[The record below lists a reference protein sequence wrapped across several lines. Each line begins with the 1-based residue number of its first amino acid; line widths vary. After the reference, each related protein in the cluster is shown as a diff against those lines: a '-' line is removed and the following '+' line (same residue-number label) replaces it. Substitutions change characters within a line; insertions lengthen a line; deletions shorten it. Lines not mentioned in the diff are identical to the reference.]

1 MSLVTLNFINSG
13 LANTCSPA
21 KPPESPSGKS
31 EQDPSSIRPK
41 KPPLELKSGP
51 TSGSQPV
58 VREISNDST
67 PSTGP
72 ALNLALNSPPANSES
87 YEDTSSDSDT
97 WSTSSVL
104 TGDSIELSN
113 PADSEVHS
121 HHGKLHHSG
130 QEGNTK
136 QLAHSLGNETGVRKC
151 APRDDPIN
159 AGSKH
164 SFSNSSSSSNS
175 GLQKRSGSA
184 GGPGGGR
191 KIGSEDND
199 EDDGYG
205 GDNSLQFYN
214 GETPGPRKLACPY
227 FKRNPDVYSGTKYR
241 LCKYS
246 GFATVHR
253 LK

>member
-1 MSLVTLNFINSG
+1 M
-13 LANTCSPA
+13 
-21 KPPESPSGKS
+21 
-31 EQDPSSIRPK
+31 
-41 KPPLELKSGP
+41 
-51 TSGSQPV
+51 
-58 VREISNDST
+58 VRDISNAST

-97 WSTSSVL
+97 WSTSSAL
-104 TGDSIELSN
+104 TGDSTDLSN
-113 PADSEVHS
+113 SAGSEAHR
-121 HHGKLHHSG
+121 HYGKLPHGG
-130 QEGNTK
+130 QESNTK
-136 QLAHSLGNETGVRKC
+136 QLAHALGNETGMRKC
-151 APRDDPIN
+151 APRDDSIS

-164 SFSNSSSSSNS
+164 SLSNSSSSSNS
-175 GLQKRSGSA
+175 GLQKPSGSA

-191 KIGSEDND
+191 KIGGEDND

-205 GDNSLQFYN
+205 GNNFLQFYD
-214 GETPGPRKLACPY
+214 GETPGTRKLACPY

-253 LK
+253 